1 MKYKSIKILHNKYVK
16 RSLKKAFVYNDKTL
30 LCKLRTNIAKDCK
43 ILSPQIIIKTRV
55 LKHMYDKR
63 PAQEYD
69 FLLDY
74 MKDILRNPHCIYKNT
89 DSKRGSKCFV
99 KEIYNSKYLVVIEED
114 GSKGNS
120 IVTAFSVDDSY
131 LEKMEIVWHWEGGN
145 LHRNT

>member
-1 MKYKSIKILHNKYVK
+1 
-16 RSLKKAFVYNDKTL
+16 
-30 LCKLRTNIAKDCK
+30 
-43 ILSPQIIIKTRV
+43 
-55 LKHMYDKR
+55 MYDKR

-131 LEKMEIVWHWEGGN
+131 LENGNSMALGG
-145 LHRNT
+145 RQSPS